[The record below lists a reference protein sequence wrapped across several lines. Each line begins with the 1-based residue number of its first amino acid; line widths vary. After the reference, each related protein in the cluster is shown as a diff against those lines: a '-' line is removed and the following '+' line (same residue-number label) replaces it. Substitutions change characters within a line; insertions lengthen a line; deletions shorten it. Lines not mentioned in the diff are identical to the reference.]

1 MSENKLTRHE
11 MREAA
16 LLILFQ
22 MRLNDSTLE
31 ELLEDDEAA
40 FELRY
45 NKSSLNIVN
54 GVLENDGMFTEIIS
68 KYSPSRSVERISLMN
83 RTIIQIALYEMKFC
97 PSVPDKVAINEAVEL
112 SKEYCQ
118 KNDTAFINGVLSSYY
133 KDCGREKADG

>member
-1 MSENKLTRHE
+1 MTRHE

-22 MRLNDSTLE
+22 MRLNDSTEE
-31 ELLEDDEAA
+31 ELLQDNVDA
-40 FELRY
+40 FELEY
-45 NKSSLNIVN
+45 NSNSLKLVN
-54 GVLENDGMFTEIIS
+54 GVLENDALLTEIIA
-68 KYSPSRSVERISLMN
+68 KYSPSRAVDRISLMN
-83 RTIIQIALYEMKFC
+83 RTIMQIALYEMKFC

-133 KDCGREKADG
+133 KENGDE